1 MYCDTNNEALLV
13 FLKPV
18 LAEAQYVNKMFQSNS
33 ADPVKLLND
42 IVLLIKTLAGL
53 VSTPGSNI
61 DILNSSLNDN
71 LHPRPYLGQAFE
83 EKIKKLRTNNCMSV
97 ENEKKLEAYNTSLIS
112 PTNCLS
118 VQKGSLTP
126 LAKLMHVSQSDIN
139 KIEIQWNKL
148 HLIEWT
154 NTNSTKDFW
163 KEVGQ
168 FKDSSGEN
176 PFFEL
181 IN

>member
-97 ENEKKLEAYNTSLIS
+97 ENEKKLEAY
-112 PTNCLS
+112 
-118 VQKGSLTP
+118 V
-126 LAKLMHVSQSDIN
+126 
-139 KIEIQWNKL
+139 
-148 HLIEWT
+148 
-154 NTNSTKDFW
+154 
-163 KEVGQ
+163 
-168 FKDSSGEN
+168 
-176 PFFEL
+176 
-181 IN
+181 